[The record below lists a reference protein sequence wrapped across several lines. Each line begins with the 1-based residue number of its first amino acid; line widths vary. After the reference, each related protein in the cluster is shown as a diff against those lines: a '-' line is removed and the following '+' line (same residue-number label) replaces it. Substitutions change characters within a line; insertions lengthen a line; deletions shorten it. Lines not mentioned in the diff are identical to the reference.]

1 MISPAW
7 RTRVASICAVA
18 LAGFVALAAVVAGG
32 RSTSFDSW
40 MFAKLYADIGDGPAA
55 VLLGASTPALS
66 IGMCGAVALVAAMLR
81 RFELTALAVVAPTL
95 TVVLTKFV
103 LKPLLGRQYGS
114 NEVAEPVLGR
124 QIFDDRFELTGVFPS
139 GHESAVAATAC
150 VLVVVAFQLPLTRRW
165 RAALL
170 TVIAAWTLLAAV
182 GLVRNF
188 WHYATDT
195 IGAMLLAITVVFGTA
210 LAIDAYGATLVRRL
224 RPAGDQEL
232 SRRG

>member
-7 RTRVASICAVA
+7 RTRAALICAVA
-18 LAGFVALAAVVAGG
+18 LAGFAALAALVAGG
-32 RSTSFDSW
+32 RSTSFDTW
-40 MFAKLYADIGDGPAA
+40 MFGELYADIGNGTAA
-55 VLLGASTPALS
+55 VLLSISTPALS
-66 IGMCGAVALVAAMLR
+66 IGICALVALFAALLR
-81 RFELTALAVVAPTL
+81 RFDLTALAVVGPTL

-114 NEVAEPVLGR
+114 NEVAEPVLGH
-124 QIFDDRFELTGVFPS
+124 QLFDERFELSGVFPS

-150 VLVVVAFQLPLTRRW
+150 LLVVVAFQLPLTRRW

-170 TVIAAWTLLAAV
+170 TLIAAWTLLAAV

-195 IGAMLLAITVVFGTA
+195 IGAMLLATTVVLGVALTIDRFGS
-210 LAIDAYGATLVRRL
+210 TLLRRL
-224 RPAGDQEL
+224 RPADDRQL
-232 SRRG
+232 SRRP